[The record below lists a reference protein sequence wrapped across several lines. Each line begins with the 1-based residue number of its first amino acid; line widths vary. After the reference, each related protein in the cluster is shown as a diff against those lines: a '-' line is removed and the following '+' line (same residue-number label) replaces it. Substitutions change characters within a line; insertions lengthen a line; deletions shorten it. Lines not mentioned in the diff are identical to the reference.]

1 MVKRYEE
8 LTISDDFMFGKAM
21 GDKVLCQDVLEQLL
35 EEKVGELEDVQPQRE
50 FRYTS
55 GGKPI
60 RLDIYTR
67 DKKRMY
73 DAEMQNQNHQPVEKL
88 ELPKRSRFYQSTMDT
103 DHLSKGKSYR
113 ELPEGRVLFLCTFDP
128 FGRGYAK
135 YSFQNL
141 CKEDRELY
149 LKDGTE
155 KIFYNC
161 AADPEKV
168 PKNLRE
174 LYDYIR
180 SGKVG
185 GDLSQ
190 RIDEAVCIARKNEEW
205 RSEYMKELLHDDD
218 VSHLALVKLFEL
230 IMRPFSN
237 VIYIIFSVPV
247 AFLLVYGMS
256 SKRYRICFNQTMK
269 KIESIFICQE

>member
-8 LTISDDFMFGKAM
+8 LTISDDFMFGKTM

-35 EEKVGELEDVQPQRE
+35 EEQVGELEDVQPQRE

-113 ELPEGRVLFLCTFDP
+113 ELPEGRD
-128 FGRGYAK
+128 
-135 YSFQNL
+135 
-141 CKEDRELY
+141 
-149 LKDGTE
+149 
-155 KIFYNC
+155 
-161 AADPEKV
+161 
-168 PKNLRE
+168 
-174 LYDYIR
+174 
-180 SGKVG
+180 
-185 GDLSQ
+185 
-190 RIDEAVCIARKNEEW
+190 
-205 RSEYMKELLHDDD
+205 
-218 VSHLALVKLFEL
+218 
-230 IMRPFSN
+230 
-237 VIYIIFSVPV
+237 
-247 AFLLVYGMS
+247 S
-256 SKRYRICFNQTMK
+256 SKAIIMSAPIVRSVSMTLSGVKRCFEPSMCDRKWHPSSFSLRHAASEKT
-269 KIESIFICQE
+269 

>member
-1 MVKRYEE
+1 MAKRYEE

-21 GDKVLCQDVLEQLL
+21 GDKVLCQDVLERLL

-55 GGKPI
+55 GGKPV
-60 RLDIYTR
+60 RLDMYTR

-73 DAEMQNQNHQPVEKL
+73 DAEMQNLNHQPVEKL
-88 ELPKRSRFYQSTMDT
+88 
-103 DHLSKGKSYR
+103 

-141 CKEDRELY
+141 CKEDREVY

-161 AADPEKV
+161 AAEPEKV
-168 PKNLRE
+168 PENLRE

-180 SGKVG
+180 IGKVG
-185 GDLSQ
+185 GDLSR
-190 RIDEAVCIARKNEEW
+190 RIDEAVCMARKNEEW

-218 VSHLALVKLFEL
+218 VREEGREEGESQLVKLINSMIAGGDGDKIALFGEPEIL
-230 IMRPFSN
+230 
-237 VIYIIFSVPV
+237 
-247 AFLLVYGMS
+247 
-256 SKRYRICFNQTMK
+256 KTMK
-269 KIESIFICQE
+269 QKYGIN